1 MSFGPARPTPMLL
14 DGWAGVGLEQGM
26 MLQRHKHFEGRE
38 YQPSKGSLLVRR
50 VNLGVIPDTLTT
62 PASKA
67 VAVVI
72 IPGECNRNRK
82 ALSKRQRSCL
92 DIHGPDKLA
101 TPVSIVKRIRSG

>member
-1 MSFGPARPTPMLL
+1 MLL

-26 MLQRHKHFEGRE
+26 MLQRHEHFEGRE
-38 YQPSKGSLLVRR
+38 YQPSKGLLLVRR
-50 VNLGVIPDTLTT
+50 VSLGVIPDTLTT

-72 IPGECNRNRK
+72 IPVECNRNRK

-92 DIHGPDKLA
+92 DIHGPGKLT
-101 TPVSIVKRIRSG
+101 TPVSIVKRLRSG